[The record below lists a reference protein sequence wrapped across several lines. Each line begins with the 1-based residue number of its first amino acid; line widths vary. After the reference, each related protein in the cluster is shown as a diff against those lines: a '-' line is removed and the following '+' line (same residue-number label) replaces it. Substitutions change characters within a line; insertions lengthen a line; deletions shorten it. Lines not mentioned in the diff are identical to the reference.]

1 MAFESSRYVYTEK
14 PYERYDLWSVRGR
27 DKVYKRVQDMIGEAK
42 VNVFFTTTANGLV
55 RIYKAHSEVLEKA
68 AERGAKVRVAAPI
81 NQINQSVARELGEVI
96 EVRNSSGPMVKF
108 LTADSAEIIFT
119 EDIPD
124 DTNVAA
130 GQDVATWT
138 NDPLL
143 VKAHEKMF
151 DQLWPSQ
158 PQQKE
163 VVKAKA
169 R

>member
-1 MAFESSRYVYTEK
+1 
-14 PYERYDLWSVRGR
+14 
-27 DKVYKRVQDMIGEAK
+27 
-42 VNVFFTTTANGLV
+42 
-55 RIYKAHSEVLEKA
+55 
-68 AERGAKVRVAAPI
+68 
-81 NQINQSVARELGEVI
+81 
-96 EVRNSSGPMVKF
+96 MVKF

-124 DTNVAA
+124 DTNVAT

-151 DQLWPSQ
+151 EQLWPSQ

-163 VVKAKA
+163 IMKAKA

>member
-1 MAFESSRYVYTEK
+1 M
-14 PYERYDLWSVRGR
+14 G
-27 DKVYKRVQDMIGEAK
+27 
-42 VNVFFTTTANGLV
+42 TTTANGLV

-81 NQINQSVARELGEVI
+81 NQTNQSVARELGEVI
-96 EVRNSSGPMVKF
+96 EVRNSAGPMVKF

-124 DTNVAA
+124 DTNVAT

-158 PQQKE
+158 PQKE